1 MLITAAILLV
11 AVSLMHSVLG
21 GINLINPI
29 CRRDDLPIILG
40 SRRNTVLTLQ
50 FGWHFLSFFW
60 MALAALLVL
69 LHVRPDR
76 FLEDFLMG
84 GAGLFILRGLIAL
97 IAGRGRHLSWI
108 FFLPIGGL
116 LYAAMAGI
124 G

>member
-1 MLITAAILLV
+1 MLISAAILLV

-60 MALAALLVL
+60 VALAALLVL
-69 LHVRPDR
+69 LHARPDR

-84 GAGLFILRGLIAL
+84 GAGLFIASGLIAL
-97 IAGRGRHLSWI
+97 IAGRGRHLSWV
-108 FFLPIGGL
+108 FFFPIGGL
-116 LYAAMAGI
+116 LCAALAGI

>member
-40 SRRNTVLTLQ
+40 NRRNTVLTFQ

-60 MALAALLVL
+60 VALAALLVL
-69 LHVRPDR
+69 LHIQPDR
-76 FLEDFLMG
+76 FLEGFLMG
-84 GAGLFILRGLIAL
+84 GAGLFTASGLIAL
-97 IAGRGRHLSWI
+97 IAGRGRHLSWVL
-108 FFLPIGGL
+108 FFPMGGL
-116 LYAAMAGI
+116 LYAALKGLS
-124 G
+124 

>member
-11 AVSLMHSVLG
+11 TVSLMHSVLG

-60 MALAALLVL
+60 VALAALLIL
-69 LHVRPDR
+69 LEIRPDR
-76 FLEDFLMG
+76 FLEAFLMG
-84 GAGLFILRGLIAL
+84 GAGLFIASGLIAL
-97 IAGRGRHLSWI
+97 IAGCGRHLSWV
-108 FFLPIGGL
+108 FFFPIGGL
-116 LYAAMAGI
+116 LYAALTGI

>member
-29 CRRDDLPIILG
+29 CRRADLPIILG

-60 MALAALLVL
+60 VALTALLVL

-76 FLEDFLMG
+76 FLEDFLTG
-84 GAGLFILRGLIAL
+84 GAGLFIASALIAL

-108 FFLPIGGL
+108 FFFPIGGL
-116 LYAAMAGI
+116 LYAALAGI

>member
-1 MLITAAILLV
+1 MLIIAAILLV

-29 CRRDDLPIILG
+29 CRWNDLPIILG

-60 MALAALLVL
+60 VALAALLVL
-69 LHVRPDR
+69 LHIRPER
-76 FLEDFLMG
+76 FLEGFLIG
-84 GAGLFILRGLIAL
+84 GAGLFIASGLIAL
-97 IAGRGRHLSWI
+97 IAGRGRHLSWL
-108 FFLPIGGL
+108 FFFPIGGL
-116 LYAAMAGI
+116 LYAALAGV

>member
-1 MLITAAILLV
+1 MLIIAAILLV

-29 CRRDDLPIILG
+29 CRRNDLPIILG

-60 MALAALLVL
+60 MALATLLVL
-69 LHVRPDR
+69 LHVRPHS
-76 FLEDFLMG
+76 FLENFLMG
-84 GAGLFILRGLIAL
+84 GAGLFIASGLIAL
-97 IAGRGRHLSWI
+97 IAGRGRHMSWA
-108 FFLPIGGL
+108 FFFPIGGL
-116 LYAAMAGI
+116 LYVALAGA

>member
-1 MLITAAILLV
+1 MLIIAAILLV
-11 AVSLMHSVLG
+11 AVSVMHSVLG

-40 SRRNTVLTLQ
+40 SRGNTVLTLQ

-60 MALAALLVL
+60 VALAVFLVL

-76 FLEDFLMG
+76 FLEDFLLG
-84 GAGLFILRGLIAL
+84 GAGLFIASGLIAL
-97 IAGRGRHLSWI
+97 IAGRGRHLSWV
-108 FFLPIGGL
+108 FFFPIGGL
-116 LYAAMAGI
+116 LFAALAGI